1 MRKSC
6 LLMLAGCMAFAG
18 GASASEPAGA
28 LPTPRPQQQS
38 LAAAAREPIVGTWRR
53 PDGMI
58 IRSTLTEQ
66 GYCGTVISG
75 KYTGRS
81 IGCVRGSGGNYTGQV
96 RRLDDGQTYL
106 GRASVKGNILAV
118 SGCIL
123 LVLCQT
129 EKLVRHGD

>member
-1 MRKSC
+1 MLKPGI
-6 LLMLAGCMAFAG
+6 LLLGIGLVVAGPAA
-18 GASASEPAGA
+18 ASDENVAI
-28 LPTPRPQQQS
+28 PTARPVQQAM
-38 LAAAAREPIVGTWRR
+38 AAAATEPIVGLWRR
-53 PDGMI
+53 PDGMV
-58 IRSTLTEQ
+58 IRSELTDE

-81 IGCVRGSGGNYTGQV
+81 IGCVKGTGGSYTGQV
-96 RRLDDGQTYL
+96 RRLNDGQTYQ
-106 GRASVKGNILAV
+106 GHATVRGNVLAV